1 MLFRIEECFDQRE
14 IAAVYKAWIVY
25 GGKYKLRK
33 KTPDQKDQDQNNTE
47 FIDLMDSWAFSMKY
61 PEVTKQYKDQG
72 DCDEC
77 KKKLV
82 DLLYDLK
89 HVKTSFL
96 SIVNYRV
103 FPKSANYQS

>member
-1 MLFRIEECFDQRE
+1 
-14 IAAVYKAWIVY
+14 
-25 GGKYKLRK
+25 
-33 KTPDQKDQDQNNTE
+33 
-47 FIDLMDSWAFSMKY
+47 MDSWAFSMKY
-61 PEVTKQYKDQG
+61 PEVTEQYKDQG

-103 FPKSANYQS
+103 FPQSANYQS